1 MADWTNEPLEAMVEV
16 IAVVTLPAAALAA
29 IFIGGGA
36 AGIVAIVG
44 WLFLV
49 PTLGVLSDHI
59 DLGNELTDDSSVDAT
74 ADDSADGALQ
84 RLRERYAA
92 GEIDDVEFE
101 RRLERLL
108 ETEDVEVPDHVR
120 LDERGADRTGTESTR
135 REREVE

>member
-29 IFIGGGA
+29 VFLGGGA

-49 PTLGVLSDHI
+49 PTLGVLSDHV
-59 DLGNELTDDSSVDAT
+59 DLGSDSTDDSVDAT
-74 ADDSADGALQ
+74 ADDSADDALQ

-108 ETEDVEVPDHVR
+108 KTEDVEVPDHVR
-120 LDERGADRTGTESTR
+120 LDERGADRAGTESTR

>member
-29 IFIGGGA
+29 IFLGGGA

-49 PTLGVLSDHI
+49 PTLGVLSDHV
-59 DLGNELTDDSSVDAT
+59 DLGSDSRDNSVDAT

-101 RRLERLL
+101 RRLGRLL

-120 LDERGADRTGTESTR
+120 LDERGADRAGTESTR

>member
-29 IFIGGGA
+29 IFLGGGA

-49 PTLGVLSDHI
+49 PTLGVLSDHV
-59 DLGNELTDDSSVDAT
+59 DLGSDSTDDSVDAT
-74 ADDSADGALQ
+74 ADDSADDALQ

-92 GEIDDVEFE
+92 GEIDDIEFE
-101 RRLERLL
+101 RRLGRSSKPRMSRSP
-108 ETEDVEVPDHVR
+108 T
-120 LDERGADRTGTESTR
+120 T
-135 REREVE
+135 